1 MRLAVSDA
9 HAGLV
14 AAVSRVLP
22 GCSWQRCLTHLQR
35 DIRGHVHSL
44 AGQALA
50 ADLVRACA
58 GQADADVARAAW
70 DLAAPRVRAL
80 SRAAGDVF
88 GLATLMWTV
97 PGGAQ
102 ETGGPYMRDPRHPR
116 HFTDEF
122 KRQIVDLYNAG
133 KPKREIMDEYDLGKS
148 TVERWIKSINATGS
162 PRAADNR
169 TPEQNRILELER
181 ENRRL
186 RMEVDVLKQAAL
198 IYARK

>member
-1 MRLAVSDA
+1 MSDA

-35 DIRGHVHSL
+35 DIRGHIHSL

-88 GLATLMWTV
+88 EGAREDALAFMSF
-97 PGGAQ
+97 
-102 ETGGPYMRDPRHPR
+102 PR
-116 HFTDEF
+116 
-122 KRQIVDLYNAG
+122 
-133 KPKREIMDEYDLGKS
+133 
-148 TVERWIKSINATGS
+148 ERWQKIVSANLKLTTFANAS
-162 PRAADNR
+162 
-169 TPEQNRILELER
+169 
-181 ENRRL
+181 RRM
-186 RMEVDVLKQAAL
+186 R
-198 IYARK
+198 